1 MSRRIV
7 RLVTG
12 LVVASLVGGCGLVG
26 GPADGRVE
34 IEFFQ
39 FKSEAVQTFDR
50 IIADFERENPGIR
63 VVQNHVP
70 DSETA
75 LRTRLVRDD
84 VPDVLTL
91 NGNASYGELA
101 RAGIFYD
108 FSEVD
113 AVGAV
118 TPAILEVL
126 GDLGTANP
134 GEVNALPFA
143 SNASGVIYNK
153 EIFAAQG
160 VAVPKTWTEL
170 ITAAE
175 RFRSAGITPV
185 YGTLSDSWTVLG
197 ALNPIA
203 ANLSPDDFWDRL
215 RGDRSTFGEGWA
227 EVARRYAELFSYT
240 QQDRLSRGYDDGNQ
254 AFAQGRAAMYVQG
267 SWAVPAIR
275 QFSPTFDLGVF
286 PMPAGDARL
295 VSGVDVAV
303 TMPRDPRHERE
314 SLAFVAHLMRPEV
327 IAAYA
332 ESQSAVPTLR
342 GQTPADPALA
352 ELAPVFAQ
360 DRIVG
365 FPDHQIPPA
374 IPLAQIAQQF
384 LIDGDA
390 EAFLSTL
397 DSEWAKLARRRN

>member
-1 MSRRIV
+1 MSRRFT
-7 RLVTG
+7 RLVAG
-12 LVVASLVGGCGLVG
+12 LVATSLVAGCGLVG
-26 GPADGRVE
+26 GPDDGRVE

-39 FKSEAVQTFDR
+39 FKSEAVRTFDR

-91 NGNASYGELA
+91 NGNASYAELA
-101 RAGIFYD
+101 RAGVFYD
-108 FSEVD
+108 FSGVP
-113 AVGAV
+113 AVETV
-118 TPAILEVL
+118 SPAILRVL

-143 SNASGVIYNK
+143 SNASGILYNK
-153 EIFAAQG
+153 GIFAAQG
-160 VAVPKTWTEL
+160 VAVPRTWAEL
-170 ITAAE
+170 IAAAE
-175 RFRSAGITPV
+175 RFQAAGIIPV
-185 YGTLSDSWTVLG
+185 YATLSDSWTTLG

-215 RGDRSTFGEGWA
+215 RGDRTSFREGWS
-227 EVARRYAELFSYT
+227 EVAQRYRELFSYA
-240 QQDRLSRGYDDGNQ
+240 QPDRLSRGYDDGNQ

-267 SWAVPAIR
+267 SWSIPAIR
-275 QFSPTFDLGVF
+275 QFRPAFDLGAF
-286 PMPAGDARL
+286 PMPAGDVRL

-303 TMPRDPRHERE
+303 TMPREPRHERE
-314 SLAFVAHLMRPEV
+314 SLAFVAHLMRPDV

-332 ESQSAVPTLR
+332 EGESAIPTLR
-342 GQTPADPALA
+342 DQTPADPTLA
-352 ELAPVFAQ
+352 ELAPLFDQ
-360 DRIVG
+360 GRIVG
-365 FPDHQIPPA
+365 FPDHQIPPV

-384 LIDGDA
+384 LIDGDDQ
-390 EAFLSTL
+390 AFLSTL
-397 DSEWAKLARRRN
+397 DEEWAKLARRRN